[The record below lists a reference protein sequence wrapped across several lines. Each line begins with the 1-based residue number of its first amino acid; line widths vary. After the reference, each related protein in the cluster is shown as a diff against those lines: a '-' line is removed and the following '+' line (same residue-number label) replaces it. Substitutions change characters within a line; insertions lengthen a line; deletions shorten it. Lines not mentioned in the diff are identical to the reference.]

1 MFTLFRSSGLLA
13 LALAPN
19 SSSVFVSASNE
30 GADRF
35 SIIDYFQEPS
45 SYEQFFSVVT
55 PRLRMNEVSEGYM
68 KCRPIVTKNR
78 PSIAAAR
85 ELKKLKLEEMKT
97 SIVDFDKAPIF
108 LAETDKYCASKGG
121 ETFYFTAESTCIGE
135 VYPKFQRLFNDELI
149 DMPVCLV
156 GTCSPRKIEYSV
168 RSFPDCLDAKVTNEA
183 PNAYYGPDED
193 PDEDPDVNPYHENT
207 DDEANEDTC
216 VYNEFSGNF
225 SRKALRE
232 LYYVKE
238 EAIREG
244 IANALH
250 APTMLG
256 EIQEDCDEKGGVT
269 HFITST
275 LGCLDNFDDTGYFSP
290 DPDDPSSHG
299 KVAVEDFPICLVG
312 PCPDDY
318 VEDYVQSSFSQ
329 CDYAKVTD
337 DIEDKLYHITAT
349 E

>member
-13 LALAPN
+13 LVLAHN

-55 PRLRMNEVSEGYM
+55 PRLRMNEDSEGYT
-68 KCRPIVTKNR
+68 KCRPAFKTTR
-78 PSIAAAR
+78 LSIAAAR
-85 ELKKLKLEEMKT
+85 ELKIIKLEEMKT
-97 SIVDFDKAPIF
+97 SIVDFDKAPTF
-108 LAETDKYCASKGG
+108 LAETDEDCVSKGG
-121 ETFYFTAESTCIGE
+121 ETFYFTAESTCMRE
-135 VYPKFQRLFNDELI
+135 VYPKFKSVFDDYLI
-149 DMPVCLV
+149 DMPVCFV
-156 GTCSPRKIEYSV
+156 GTCSPGKIEHSV
-168 RSFPDCLDAKVTNEA
+168 RSFSDCPDAKVTNEA
-183 PNAYYGPDED
+183 PNAYYNPDED
-193 PDEDPDVNPYHENT
+193 
-207 DDEANEDTC
+207 TC
-216 VYNEFSGNF
+216 LYYEFSGNF
-225 SRKALRE
+225 SRKALKE

-244 IANALH
+244 VANALH
-250 APTMLG
+250 APTTLG
-256 EIQEDCDEKGGVT
+256 EIQEDCDEQGGVT

-290 DPDDPSSHG
+290 DPEDPSSHG
-299 KVAVEDFPICLVG
+299 KVVVEDFPICLVG
-312 PCPDDY
+312 TCPDDY

-337 DIEDKLYHITAT
+337 DIEDKLYHTAAT